1 MNVYKCI
8 SVSHDITAFCSAHL
22 QRRLIILTAYH
33 IIRCYNLSLLDL
45 VWQDLRLRL

>member
-8 SVSHDITAFCSAHL
+8 SASRDITVFLKAHL
-22 QRRLIILTAYH
+22 QPRLIILTAYH
-33 IIRCYNLSLLDL
+33 IIRCYNLSLLDV